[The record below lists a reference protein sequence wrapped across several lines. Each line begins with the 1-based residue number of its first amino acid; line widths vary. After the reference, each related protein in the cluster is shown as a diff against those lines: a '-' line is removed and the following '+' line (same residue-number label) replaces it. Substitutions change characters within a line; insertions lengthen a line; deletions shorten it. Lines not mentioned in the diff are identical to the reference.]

1 MRPFVIDTE
10 RPEVYK
16 APPGSAGSA
25 WGPNK
30 SEFFTWRLL
39 RNVGRCKQPPRMRR
53 LMTTSVGFL
62 ITSRNNRREIRKR
75 SAESFNSKRGQIS
88 GTYINRE
95 FSATYACVE
104 RSLFVKLVRTAFDT
118 AAIGTE

>member
-1 MRPFVIDTE
+1 
-10 RPEVYK
+10 
-16 APPGSAGSA
+16 
-25 WGPNK
+25 
-30 SEFFTWRLL
+30 
-39 RNVGRCKQPPRMRR
+39 
-53 LMTTSVGFL
+53 MTTSVGFL
-62 ITSRNNRREIRKR
+62 ITSRNNQREIRKR

-88 GTYINRE
+88 GIYINRE